1 MNLSSVLPEA
11 AAAEDRQLD
20 LNFVLSTRAD
30 RSVSWLS
37 LRSKSCDTSTLMD
50 AALEVV
56 LEVVNTAMLVS
67 VMSVDVVEK
76 VGVLV
81 VSMAVVVNVVALNVV
96 AVVVVGNS
104 ELLGKKDKLDVDD
117 VVLCINVDV
126 VVELCVE
133 VEVEVVIAVVEL
145 ELWAEVDEVL
155 VVVVTVAVVV
165 VVLVVVVVRGMVVT
179 SNVVVTEVVK
189 VSDDVRES
197 MYSKLSWGSY
207 IKSPP
212 SGTKKREVVPLTVRR
227 KDT

>member
-1 MNLSSVLPEA
+1 
-11 AAAEDRQLD
+11 
-20 LNFVLSTRAD
+20 
-30 RSVSWLS
+30 
-37 LRSKSCDTSTLMD
+37 MD

-81 VSMAVVVNVVALNVV
+81 VSMAVVVDVVALNVV

-104 ELLGKKDKLDVDD
+104 ELLGKKDKLDVED

-133 VEVEVVIAVVEL
+133 VEVEVVIPVEVEVEVVIPVVVL

-155 VVVVTVAVVV
+155 VVVVSVAVVV
-165 VVLVVVVVRGMVVT
+165 VVLEVVVVREMVVT
-179 SNVVVTEVVK
+179 STVVVTEVVK
-189 VSDDVRES
+189 VSDDVWES